1 MNLKFLWTLWNPLER
16 RSHSVLFNK
25 SNQHPRQKFVP
36 LFGRQLS
43 IGDSSNFRVIPRF
56 RFTDSRHSEVSK
68 LSIKRS
74 AFRWTKTK
82 KKKVHSKRRTPNSSV
97 PPRNRNQNQNRG
109 IHCVDVL
116 YAADGDTIDIYI
128 YILPRSSLRPL
139 FSIYIYICM
148 YMRIMMILR
157 QADNPCIDI
166 SHLGAISD
174 QGSENSHLEL
184 EAGECQKPFEAKIEQ
199 TFQLGNIW

>member
-1 MNLKFLWTLWNPLER
+1 MDKN
-16 RSHSVLFNK
+16 
-25 SNQHPRQKFVP
+25 
-36 LFGRQLS
+36 
-43 IGDSSNFRVIPRF
+43 
-56 RFTDSRHSEVSK
+56 
-68 LSIKRS
+68 
-74 AFRWTKTK
+74 K

-116 YAADGDTIDIYI
+116 CAADGDTIDIQYI
-128 YILPRSSLRPL
+128 YIAKIIFASIVLD
-139 FSIYIYICM
+139 IYIYM
-148 YMRIMMILR
+148 YVHVCIMMILR